1 MITVREGSCETGQYF
16 YLFWVV
22 GVITIVVKAMLDVG
36 CWMLDFFGKKMDGVV
51 CCTRMISHFR
61 FQVISTSSAH

>member
-36 CWMLDFFGKKMDGVV
+36 CWIFLARKWMVLFVA
-51 CCTRMISHFR
+51 
-61 FQVISTSSAH
+61 QE